1 MLYLLLYPLR
11 DVYSFLNV
19 FRYITFRSAYA
30 AVSALLLCFL
40 LGPWVIRRLR
50 ARQFVE
56 TGSDLTPDTH
66 RAKRGTPTMGG
77 ILILFAILLPTLL
90 WADLTNRYVQ
100 LALLSTVWL
109 GAIGLL
115 DDYLKSV
122 RKLPKGLVGRYK
134 LAGQIGLGVFLG
146 VMLVHFAP
154 EPEWATKTALPFLKD
169 RTIDFRWFYVPFV
182 VFVLTGSS
190 NAVNLTDGL
199 DGLAIGLTALAAFT
213 FGVMAYVAGHAQ
225 FAGYLNIPFLKGVGE
240 LTVFCGSLAGAA
252 LGFLWWNTH
261 PAQIFMGDTGSLALG
276 GLLAVIAVFIKMEF
290 LLALVGGVFVLEVL
304 SVIIQVTSFRLRGK
318 RVFRMAPLHHHFE
331 LMKWPEQKVVVRFW
345 IIGILFALL
354 SLSTL
359 KLR

>member
-11 DVYSFLNV
+11 DAFSFLNV

-40 LGPWVIRRLR
+40 LGPWVIRKLR

-56 TGSDLTPDTH
+56 AGSEVTPETH

-100 LALLSTVWL
+100 LAILSTLWL
-109 GAIGLL
+109 GGIGLL
-115 DDYLKSV
+115 DDYLKAI

-134 LAGQIGLGVFLG
+134 LIGQIALGIFLG
-146 VMLVHFAP
+146 AAISLASP

-169 RTIDFRWFYVPFV
+169 RAIDFRWLYIPFV

-213 FGVMAYVAGHAQ
+213 FGIMAYVAGHAQ
-225 FAGYLNIPFLKGVGE
+225 FAEYLNIPFLKGVGE
-240 LTVFCGSLAGAA
+240 LTVFCGALAGAA

-261 PAQIFMGDTGSLALG
+261 PAQIFMGDTGSLAIG
-276 GLLAVIAVFIKMEF
+276 GLLAVIAIFIKMEF

-304 SVIIQVTSFRLRGK
+304 SVILQVASFRMRGK
-318 RVFRMAPLHHHFE
+318 RIFKMAPLHHHFE